1 MPMLAVRM
9 KQFWLEPCG
18 CTEQTAGNLIQ
29 SILIRSELTIA
40 HIRIHEGYLYLAD
53 VVDLFSSM
61 GIGMVH
67 AITGYK
73 GHCIECITYGG
84 METQP
89 EATGDGAFRPEK
101 K

>member
-1 MPMLAVRM
+1 M
-9 KQFWLEPCG
+9 
-18 CTEQTAGNLIQ
+18 
-29 SILIRSELTIA
+29 
-40 HIRIHEGYLYLAD
+40 YLAD
-53 VVDLFSSM
+53 VIDLFSSM